1 MTQKERIIKLEAEL
15 KKVREQ
21 RNDYQQECIKL
32 NSELKNLRRG
42 TNFYISEND
51 SNSNLGKQEFL
62 KYLKHIAYQFNISIQ
77 EIENKMK

>member
-32 NSELKNLRRG
+32 NTEIKKLRRG
-42 TNFYISEND
+42 INIQIKDEINGS
-51 SNSNLGKQEFL
+51 LGKKEFL
-62 KYLKHIAYQFNISIQ
+62 LYLKHIAYQFNLSIQ
-77 EIENKMK
+77 EIESKL

>member
-1 MTQKERIIKLEAEL
+1 MTQKETIIKLEAEL

-42 TNFYISEND
+42 INIEIKDEINGS
-51 SNSNLGKQEFL
+51 LGKKEFL
-62 KYLKHIAYQFNISIQ
+62 LYLKHIAYQFNLSIQ
-77 EIENKMK
+77 EIENKIK